1 MTKTVGK
8 TNAEIIHLTVGIHGV
23 GRKGD
28 RLVYNPNDPS
38 PEYRLLRFGS
48 LDPSILPAIR
58 KGLLEAKR
66 LKDAGLKRERLL
78 SEEVAQ

>member
-1 MTKTVGK
+1 MTKTERE

-48 LDPSILPAIR
+48 LDPAILPAIR
-58 KGLLEAKR
+58 KRLWEEKR
-66 LKDAGLKRERLL
+66 LKDAGPKRERFL

>member
-8 TNAEIIHLTVGIHGV
+8 TNAEIIRLPIGIHGV

-48 LDPSILPAIR
+48 LDPAILPAIR
-58 KGLLEAKR
+58 KRLWEEKR
-66 LKDAGLKRERLL
+66 LKDAAPRK
-78 SEEVAQ
+78 EVAR